1 MRIICLGVLAAA
13 FATTALAGGD
23 TPAKERP
30 RTPAMADN
38 PFAAPSTL
46 PFEFPA
52 FDRIQDADYRAAF
65 DAGMAEQLQ
74 QVAAIAH
81 NPAEPTF
88 ENTIVALERSGRTL
102 ERVETTFSNLNA
114 CNTDPEMQRIDTD
127 MAPRLTAQRDAIHL
141 NPALW
146 ARVDALYRKRESL
159 HLDPESLQ
167 LLTRYHT
174 IFVRAGARLSA
185 EQQARL
191 KDLNKQISSLTTRF
205 KQNLLKATA
214 DGAVVV
220 DDVAQLDGLT
230 PEQVGAAA
238 EAAAARGLRGK
249 WLIALQ
255 NTTNQPMLARLTNRS
270 LRERIYK
277 ASTARGLGGATDNT
291 AVIAELVRL
300 RAERASLLGYP
311 DHAAY
316 ELADESAGNPEAVRG
331 MIAQVAPAALARARA
346 EAADMQKV
354 IDAEAGAAGTAPFTL
369 QPWDWFYYAEKVRKA
384 RYDFD
389 QAAVAPY
396 FELDHVLKDGVFYA
410 AHQLYGLNFRE
421 RHDLPV
427 YHKDVRVFEVT
438 DADGKPFALFLAD
451 YFARDNKQGGAW
463 MTAYVNQSRLLQQKP
478 VVANHLNIPKPQ
490 PGQPVL
496 LTFDEVTTLFHEF
509 GHAVHGMLSDVHY
522 PLLSGTAV
530 PRDFVEYPSQYNEMW
545 AREPSVVAHY
555 ARHYQTGEPMPAEL
569 LAKVLAAQNFNQG
582 YATLEYIE
590 AALLDQAWHLITVA
604 QAPSAQQVPAF
615 ERQALEASG
624 LEYGPVPPRYH
635 STYFAHIFEGG
646 YSAGYYAYLWSEVLA
661 RDTGQWFHSHGGL
674 TRANGEVLRTRVL
687 ARGRSEDPQL
697 LFREF
702 YGRAPEIGPLLEY
715 RGLAGAGG
723 DASGVANSR

>member
-1 MRIICLGVLAAA
+1 
-13 FATTALAGGD
+13 
-23 TPAKERP
+23 
-30 RTPAMADN
+30 MADN

-46 PFEFPA
+46 PFQLPP
-52 FDRIQDADYRAAF
+52 FDRIRDSDYRAAF
-65 DAGMAEQLQ
+65 DAALAEELH

-81 NPAEPTF
+81 ASAAPTF
-88 ENTIVALERSGRTL
+88 ANTIVALERSGRAL

-141 NPALW
+141 DAALW
-146 ARVDALYRKRESL
+146 ARVDALYGQRESL

-205 KQNLLKATA
+205 KQNVLKSTA

-220 DDVAQLDGLT
+220 DEVAQLDGLT
-230 PEQVGAAA
+230 SEQVGAAA
-238 EAAAARGLRGK
+238 EAAAARGLSGK

-255 NTTNQPMLARLTNRS
+255 NTTNQPVLARLTNRS

-300 RAERASLLGYP
+300 RAERAGLLGYP

-316 ELADESAGNPEAVRG
+316 ELADESAGTPEAVHG
-331 MIAQVAPAALARARA
+331 MIGQVAPAALARARA

-354 IDAEAGAAGTAPFTL
+354 IDAEAAAAGTASFAL

-410 AHQLYGLNFRE
+410 AHQLYGLSFRE

-427 YHKDVRVFEVT
+427 YQKDVRVFEVS
-438 DADGKPFALFLAD
+438 DADGKPLALFLAD

-463 MTAYVNQSRLLQQKP
+463 MTAYVSQSRLLQRKP
-478 VVANHLNIPKPQ
+478 VVANHLNIPKPR

-509 GHAVHGMLSDVHY
+509 GHALHGMLSDVHY

-545 AREPSVVAHY
+545 AREPAVVTHY
-555 ARHYQTGEPMPAEL
+555 AHHYQTGEPMPPEL

-582 YATLEYIE
+582 YATLEYLE
-590 AALLDQAWHLITVA
+590 AALLDQSWHELTVA
-604 QAPSAQQVPAF
+604 QAPRAEQVAAF

-624 LEYGPVPPRYH
+624 LAYAPVPPRYH

-646 YSAGYYAYLWSEVLA
+646 YSASYYAYLWSEVLA

-674 TRANGEVLRTRVL
+674 TRANGEFLRTHVL

-715 RGLAGAGG
+715 RGLAGGG
-723 DASGVANSR
+723 DGTAGIANSR